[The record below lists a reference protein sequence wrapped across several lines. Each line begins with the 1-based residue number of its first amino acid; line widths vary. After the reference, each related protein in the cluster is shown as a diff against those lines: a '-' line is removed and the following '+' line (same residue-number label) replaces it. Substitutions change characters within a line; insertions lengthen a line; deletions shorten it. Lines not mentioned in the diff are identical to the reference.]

1 MFTDLFLDIHQLR
14 GSRASQAYSYA
25 SSTPTP
31 KSNIRVVP
39 GRKMIDPCADLKI
52 HQFIIPLILMIGVV
66 AAAIAIPIG
75 CYFLHCFSLTETILW
90 VVAVP
95 TVLVIAL
102 FFGNRATM
110 LKKEKQLKNIFKEV
124 LNGTRKIC
132 TLKLSSALECL
143 QTLRFEEKEFSALQ
157 PTIAKNYTLTT
168 THLEDT
174 KTRFERIETGKPP
187 EEMSS
192 VSHLGADHPEPP
204 TGRIGYINGILTD
217 YPLAYQNAL
226 QVSLLSGGHNVHI
239 AHNATHGAVD
249 DLLECKKG
257 LFDRVATEPVA
268 CLHTMWDEFFNTDN
282 QGDFLQIC
290 HSQGA
295 IHVLNALESYP
306 DEERRQRIRVV
317 AIAPATYIPNG
328 LCKKASHYITGFDP
342 VPYID
347 SERQERASD
356 VTYIEPFNY
365 HPDNHY
371 FTNEIYLHPIQ
382 DEIKKF
388 ISP

>member
-1 MFTDLFLDIHQLR
+1 MFADLFLDIHQLS

-39 GRKMIDPCADLKI
+39 GKKMIDSCSDLKI
-52 HQFIIPLILMIGVV
+52 QRFILPLILIIGVIT
-66 AAAIAIPIG
+66 AAIGLPIG
-75 CYFLHCFSLTETILW
+75 GYYLHLFSLTETIFW

-95 TVLVIAL
+95 TVLAIGL
-102 FFGNRATM
+102 FFSNRAEI
-110 LKKEKQLKNIFKEV
+110 LKKEKQLKNTFKEV
-124 LNGTRKIC
+124 VNGTRKIC
-132 TLKLSSALECL
+132 SLKLSSALECL
-143 QTLRFEEKEFSALQ
+143 QTVRFEEKEFSALQ
-157 PTIAKNYTLTT
+157 PSIAKNYKFTT
-168 THLEDT
+168 THLN
-174 KTRFERIETGKPP
+174 KTNTPFEKIETGKPS

-204 TGRIGYINGILTD
+204 TGRIGYINGILTN

-226 QVSLLSGGHNVHI
+226 HVSLLSGGYNVHI
-239 AHNATHGAVD
+239 THNATHGAFNDV
-249 DLLECKKG
+249 LECKKG

-268 CLHTMWDEFFNTDN
+268 CLHTMWDEFFNN
-282 QGDFLQIC
+282 GGRGDFLQIC

-306 DEERRQRIRVV
+306 KKLRQRIRVV
-317 AIAPATYIPNG
+317 AIAPAAYIPND
-328 LCKKASHYITGFDP
+328 LCKKASHFRTGFDP

-356 VTYIEPFNY
+356 VTYIEPLSY

-371 FTNEIYLHPIQ
+371 FSNEVML
-382 DEIKKF
+382 F
-388 ISP
+388 ISKKR